1 MGVRQL
7 DMLVLRFLTQG
18 ESAEGW
24 KVVRN
29 DAPV

>member
-1 MGVRQL
+1 MGVRKL
-7 DMLVLRFLTQG
+7 DTLVLQFLTQG